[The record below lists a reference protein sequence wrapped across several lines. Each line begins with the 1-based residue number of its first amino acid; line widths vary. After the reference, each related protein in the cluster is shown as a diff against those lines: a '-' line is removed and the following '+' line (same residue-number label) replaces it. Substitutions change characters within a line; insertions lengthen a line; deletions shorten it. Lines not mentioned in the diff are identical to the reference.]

1 MKHLIDKEK
10 FLKEFEEIMT
20 GRGAEAV
27 GEILSKHLKDLP
39 KKKDPSVDVTRLSHT
54 DAYNNG
60 KAWGYNQCIEDCEGK

>member
-1 MKHLIDKEK
+1 MKHLIDKKK

-39 KKKDPSVDVTRLSHT
+39 KKEDHGLCCKCENPYLP
-54 DAYNNG
+54 
-60 KAWGYNQCIEDCEGK
+60 KEYNQCIEDCEGK